1 MCTVFVFNFDRY
13 YFTHIDAGV
22 AHYRSMCNPESS
34 CLAVLDRG
42 FGTGYIIAHELGH
55 Q

>member
-1 MCTVFVFNFDRY
+1 MCTIVVFNFNHYR
-13 YFTHIDAGV
+13 FIHIDAGV
-22 AHYRSMCNPESS
+22 AHYRSMCNRESS

-42 FGTGYIIAHELGH
+42 FGTGHIIAHELGH